1 MTEKIKAKDDS
12 VKVIAGANYND
23 PGRTLL
29 KIKDTGNGLICKF
42 PAWRNVE
49 QDHYICLD
57 YAQASYL
64 KHALQHVKNLDGDES
79 GD

>member
-1 MTEKIKAKDDS
+1 MSEKIKSNGDS

-42 PAWRNVE
+42 PGRKSFD
-49 QDHYICLD
+49 QDYYVCLD
-57 YAQASYL
+57 YAQAACL
-64 KHALQHVKNLDGDES
+64 KHALQHIDNLDGDDNE
-79 GD
+79 